1 MAKND
6 TTLLTDISSQLRKLN
21 QTSVRDKLQE
31 REANERQEAMMLG
44 VGVGAADSGTGDAFV
59 DATEDFRRRF
69 TASTAGAIRDMKL
82 MPSEVEA
89 KEELKDDWFE
99 KIAKESTLTN
109 NILGWQGTW
118 PLWKMLSTNL
128 EIIISLMRGTPLADE
143 EKRREG
149 FAPGMHPNS
158 MKNRIQKG
166 WNADESE
173 LDTPE
178 EKKKKTWVQ
187 KLLGY
192 PKTMAAWVVASVG
205 TALYDVIKGYET
217 GGVTGA
223 VAAFFGGTGEGGLAS
238 GIKGAFKGVGIGIAT
253 GFMVGGPIGAL
264 VGGILGGV
272 TFGITGALG
281 KDKLEKWLNES
292 KKRFSDGW
300 EEAKTNVSIAWNAV
314 SDAIYHKDADGNA
327 VMFGSLLKWDPD
339 DEDGKLEGS
348 WLKVADYIK
357 KAPGMFAAWL
367 EEKVRG
373 LFPKEFA
380 DAIFGE
386 QRTAAQEKILATH
399 NRNYLRMEE
408 EAFAG
413 SLWKTM
419 VENQLAEKGDEHIG
433 IGSTVLG
440 AHIAELIASGNIDAK
455 GDKLDDKITNDVGV
469 IESLLDSARETYLS
483 LEAWRKRDRTE
494 GLVDG
499 RGLHQKGPLI
509 VVDDK
514 SDKSTTTTIINTSTY
529 IDTATSEILGSGN
542 NSQVYQSESGN
553 IYSWQP

>member
-21 QTSVRDKLQE
+21 QTSIRDKLQE
-31 REANERQEAMMLG
+31 REANERQEEMMMG
-44 VGVGAADSGTGDAFV
+44 VGVPSDAGTSDAFV

-89 KEELKDDWFE
+89 KEELADDWFMKMAME
-99 KIAKESTLTN
+99 AKLTN
-109 NILGWQGTW
+109 DILGWQGTW

-128 EIIISLMRGTPLADE
+128 EIIISLMRGNPSADE

-166 WNADESE
+166 WNADKSE
-173 LDTPE
+173 LDLEEE
-178 EKKKKTWVQ
+178 EKKTWIQ

-192 PKTMAAWVVASVG
+192 PKTMIAWVVASVG
-205 TALYDVIKGYET
+205 TALYDVIKGYDS

-223 VAAFFGGTGEGGLAS
+223 IAAFFGGSGEGGLAS
-238 GIKGAFKGVGIGIAT
+238 GIKGAFKGVGIGIAA

-264 VGGILGGV
+264 VGGLIGGV
-272 TFGITGALG
+272 IFAITGALG
-281 KDKLEKWLNES
+281 KDKLEKWLNDS

-300 EEAKTNVSIAWNAV
+300 EEAKTNVSTAWNAV

-367 EEKVRG
+367 EGKVRD

-380 DAIFGE
+380 DMIFGE

-399 NRNYLRMEE
+399 NRNYIRMEE
-408 EAFAG
+408 AAF
-413 SLWKTM
+413 
-419 VENQLAEKGDEHIG
+419 
-433 IGSTVLG
+433 
-440 AHIAELIASGNIDAK
+440 
-455 GDKLDDKITNDVGV
+455 
-469 IESLLDSARETYLS
+469 
-483 LEAWRKRDRTE
+483 
-494 GLVDG
+494 
-499 RGLHQKGPLI
+499 
-509 VVDDK
+509 
-514 SDKSTTTTIINTSTY
+514 
-529 IDTATSEILGSGN
+529 
-542 NSQVYQSESGN
+542 
-553 IYSWQP
+553 

>member
-6 TTLLTDISSQLRKLN
+6 TALLQDISGQLRKLN
-21 QTSVRDKLQE
+21 QTSTRDKLQE
-31 REANERQEAMMLG
+31 REASERQEAIWQGATMDSG
-44 VGVGAADSGTGDAFV
+44 FEAVGGENWIGAA
-59 DATEDFRRRF
+59 EDFKRRF
-69 TASTAGAIRDMKL
+69 TASTAGAIRDKKFF
-82 MPSEVEA
+82 PSEIQAES
-89 KEELKDDWFE
+89 ELKDDISEVWK
-99 KIAKESTLTN
+99 KINETLRSKSGPTG
-109 NILGWQGTW
+109 LWQMINDHWLHYFNLQKGSR
-118 PLWKMLSTNL
+118 LS
-128 EIIISLMRGTPLADE
+128 DE
-143 EKRREG
+143 ENRREEPSWG
-149 FAPGMHPNS
+149 PGMHPNS
-158 MKNRIQKG
+158 RKNWIQPG

-173 LDTPE
+173 LDPTDP
-178 EKKKKTWVQ
+178 KKKTWIQ

-192 PKTMAAWVVASVG
+192 PKTMIAWVVASVG

-223 VAAFFGGTGEGGLAS
+223 VAAFFGGSGEGGLAS

-264 VGGILGGV
+264 VGGLIGGV
-272 TFGITGALG
+272 IFAITGALG
-281 KDKLEKWLNES
+281 KDKLEKWLNDS

-300 EEAKTNVSIAWNAV
+300 DEAKTNVTTAWNAV

-373 LFPKEFA
+373 LFPVEFA

-386 QRTAAQEKILATH
+386 KRTAAQKKILATH
-399 NRNYLRMEE
+399 NRNYIRMEE
-408 EAFAG
+408 KEFAG
-413 SLWKTM
+413 SLWRTM
-419 VENQLAEKGDEHIG
+419 VEKEGNLVMGSDHFGAYLSKLASE
-433 IGSTVLG
+433 
-440 AHIAELIASGNIDAK
+440 GNVDAK
-455 GDKLDDKITNDVGV
+455 GDKIEIGGGGEPGGV

-499 RGLHQKGPLI
+499 RTLHEKGPLI

-514 SDKSTTTTIINTSTY
+514 SDKSTTTTTIIQNTY
-529 IDTATSEILGSGN
+529 IDHILGNDIGSGN
-542 NSQVYQSESGN
+542 NSQVISADDGN